1 MNVVPGSGT
10 RIAID
15 GTGRS
20 PFGSHGGGIS
30 QPISRAGG
38 ATRPPHTSVAKSA
51 SQYDGLPSCTIEA
64 KCWMREALTAVPAN
78 LGSLRTPT
86 MRRASS

>member
-1 MNVVPGSGT
+1 MKVVPGNGT

-20 PFGSHGGGIS
+20 SLGSQGGGMS
-30 QPISRAGG
+30 HPISSAGG
-38 ATRPPHTSVAKSA
+38 ATSPPQTCLAKSA
-51 SQYDGLPSCTIEA
+51 SQYAGLPSCTIAA
-64 KCWMREALTAVPAN
+64 KCWMRAELTAVPAY